1 MSQIDQT
8 QLAFYAVNS
17 MRVPAEGPKAVPIT
31 LDFSLTT
38 IYTLNLQNMQSR
50 NFLSMVQS
58 LYIDNSGNT
67 APIVV
72 TFPGTQQNI
81 TLAAGRQMYVTVL
94 CANPASMQFVSTGG
108 VLVYVALLNFPV
120 SNSSWPSYTGA

>member
-1 MSQIDQT
+1 MSQIDQS
-8 QLAFYAVNS
+8 QLAFYTVNS
-17 MRVPAEGPKAVPIT
+17 MRVPAEGPKSVPIT

-94 CANPASMQFVSTGG
+94 CANPASMQSYSAGG